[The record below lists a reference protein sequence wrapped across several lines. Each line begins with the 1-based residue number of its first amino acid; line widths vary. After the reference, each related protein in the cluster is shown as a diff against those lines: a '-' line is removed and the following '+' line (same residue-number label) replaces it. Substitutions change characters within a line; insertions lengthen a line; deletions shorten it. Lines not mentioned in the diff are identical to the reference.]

1 MNARLRS
8 LHHVTATVT
17 DAQED
22 LDFYSGLLG
31 LRLIKKTVNFDNPG
45 VYHLYYGDEQGTP
58 STIWT
63 TFPYGGKGVPAGTKG
78 TGQITVTSLS
88 VPPDSLGFWRERLSG
103 RGVAFE
109 ERPARFGEVSIALE
123 DPSGLHIELIEGPG
137 DVRTPWRARGIDSD
151 AAVRGIHG
159 VTITV
164 RSGDRSVAF
173 LTEVLGFH
181 EVERDA
187 SRTRLATGPGGP
199 GTYVEVLDA
208 PDAPEAVNGLG
219 TVHHVAFAIS
229 DAEEQLRV
237 REILLDLGHSVTEVR
252 DRQYFRSIYFR
263 EPGGVLYEIA
273 TLGPGFLV
281 DEEVSDL
288 GRGLRLPPWEEP
300 NRPSIEAGLPPV
312 STRPTER

>member
-1 MNARLRS
+1 MDVRLDS

-17 DAQED
+17 DARED
-22 LDFYSGLLG
+22 LDFCSGLLG

-45 VYHLYYGDEQGTP
+45 VYHLYYGDERGTP

-63 TFPYGGKGVPAGTKG
+63 TFPYGGKGVPVGTRG
-78 TGQITVTSLS
+78 AGQITVTSLS
-88 VPPDSLGFWRERLSG
+88 VPPDSLGFWRTRLSG
-103 RGVAFE
+103 RGIAFE
-109 ERPARFGEVSIALE
+109 DRPARFGEASIVLE

-137 DVRTPWRARGIDSD
+137 DARTPWKAKGIDPD
-151 AAVRGIHG
+151 AAVRGVHG

-164 RSGDRSVAF
+164 RRRDRSVAF

-181 EVERDA
+181 EVEREG
-187 SRTRLATGPGGP
+187 SRTRVATGAGGP

-208 PDAPEAVNGLG
+208 PDAPAAVNGLG

-229 DAEEQLRV
+229 DAREQLRV
-237 REILLDLGHSVTEVR
+237 REALADLGHSVTDVR

-281 DEEVSDL
+281 DEDVSGL
-288 GRGLRLPPWEEP
+288 GGGLKLPPWEEP
-300 NRPSIEAGLPPV
+300 NRPSIEASLPPL
-312 STRPTER
+312 STPATVD